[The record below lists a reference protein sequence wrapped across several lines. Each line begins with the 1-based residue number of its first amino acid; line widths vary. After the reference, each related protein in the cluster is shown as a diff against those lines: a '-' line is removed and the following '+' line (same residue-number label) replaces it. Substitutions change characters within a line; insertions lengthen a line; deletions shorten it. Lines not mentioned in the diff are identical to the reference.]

1 MPVTQEDNIF
11 IIAYPANSADV
22 QAFFLGNDT
31 LTGHPPPKGGFV
43 VVTTLLKAR
52 SLGNTLAAVAYGIVI
67 LLYFICLEHLRRR
80 PTRSPDWKWGSYAY
94 ITCLIG
100 MSTAT
105 FVQSTIYATTSVSL
119 EHAEEIHGFVGTLM
133 AYGSPFPILFIIWM
147 AEGLMVSCNFQKQR
161 TDRCTDFPGYSFIT
175 RLACIGRF
183 RQSRD
188 ISCSSSSALYFWFP
202 WVHSFA
208 SSNDCLCINVRN
220 T

>member
-1 MPVTQEDNIF
+1 MSRPSFSLLAESLSMPVTQEDNIF

-31 LTGHPPPKGGFV
+31 LTGHPPPKVGFV

-119 EHAEEIHGFVGTLM
+119 EYAEEIHGFVGTLM

-147 AEGLMVSCNFQKQR
+147 GEGLMVS
-161 TDRCTDFPGYSFIT
+161 G
-175 RLACIGRF
+175 
-183 RQSRD
+183 
-188 ISCSSSSALYFWFP
+188 
-202 WVHSFA
+202 
-208 SSNDCLCINVRN
+208 NVQ
-220 T
+220 